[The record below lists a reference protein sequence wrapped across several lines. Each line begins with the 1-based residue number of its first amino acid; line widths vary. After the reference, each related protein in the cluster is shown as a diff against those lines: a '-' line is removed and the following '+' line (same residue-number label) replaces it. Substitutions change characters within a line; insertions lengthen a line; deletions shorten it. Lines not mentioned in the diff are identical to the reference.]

1 MTITLQTDSVSFKR
15 KPEPKDI
22 KGIKRQLCE
31 SKPIN
36 TTLDELEQCILGG
49 VTYTPAILTG
59 GSKAENWQCQQVF
72 CIDIDNEDKNTPKPK
87 KGDKAV
93 KRQSETPLGVSE
105 VIKRCAGDFS
115 GMRQL
120 MQKQGQAI
128 FRRQKNA
135 L

>member
-49 VTYTPAILTG
+49 VTYLSLIH
-59 GSKAENWQCQQVF
+59 
-72 CIDIDNEDKNTPKPK
+72 I
-87 KGDKAV
+87 
-93 KRQSETPLGVSE
+93 
-105 VIKRCAGDFS
+105 
-115 GMRQL
+115 
-120 MQKQGQAI
+120 
-128 FRRQKNA
+128 
-135 L
+135 